1 MVCDTLS
8 FIYLYFLLSVQLFV
22 NLKNSAICDRSASSL
37 FLWISEII
45 FFPWLDMLLI
55 ANALAETVVF
65 GLEEPWSPQIIQRI
79 IPWQIILNEGFPKPP
94 AFWKVTS
101 LLCDSESSHIS
112 ALAGGGIPKGR
123 DGGGRTG
130 CHVVGMSAERTA
142 CHTPAWGS
150 AVPQV
155 NILMS
160 NFHSVVFSQH
170 MGFKKQLKENCTH
183 LLISEACD
191 FRRVCQIN
199 FHI

>member
-1 MVCDTLS
+1 M
-8 FIYLYFLLSVQLFV
+8 
-22 NLKNSAICDRSASSL
+22 
-37 FLWISEII
+37 
-45 FFPWLDMLLI
+45 
-55 ANALAETVVF
+55 F
-65 GLEEPWSPQIIQRI
+65 GLEEPWPPQLIQRI

-101 LLCDSESSHIS
+101 LVRSSESSHVS

-130 CHVVGMSAERTA
+130 CHVVGMSAEGTA

-191 FRRVCQIN
+191 FRRACQIN
-199 FHI
+199 FHIQSISELQHTEECSLSFEIVVWWPKKNRYTLLQLHGITLTDGLKLF

>member
-1 MVCDTLS
+1 MVRDTLS
-8 FIYLYFLLSVQLFV
+8 FIYLYFVLSVQLFV
-22 NLKNSAICDRSASSL
+22 NLKNSAFCDRSASSL
-37 FLWISEII
+37 LPWISEII

-55 ANALAETVVF
+55 ASTLVETVVF

-79 IPWQIILNEGFPKPP
+79 IPWQIILNEAFPKPP
-94 AFWKVTS
+94 AFCKVS

-123 DGGGRTG
+123 DGGGRSG
-130 CHVVGMSAERTA
+130 CHVVGMSAEGTA